1 MADEI
6 KKVIQIDTGN
16 SITSLKEYKQH
27 IDELRG
33 SLLELDKD
41 SEEYAAIAEE
51 IRKEQDNLNSVM
63 KVGKDYADAEAGS
76 YNQLVQT
83 MGELKKQWRATA
95 DEAERAALGSKI
107 LEINNQLKDLD
118 ASTGNFQRNVGDYGN
133 AFEEAFKSGLDK
145 VQGLGGSVGSLAS
158 DIKKLIPLIKATSK
172 AATTGVEGVKAS
184 ISSTGIGGII
194 IILSTLLTKLIEFVK
209 KSREAVDTTKDF
221 ERAQDDAKKAV
232 DMHNKEL
239 QRQITIMRSLGATS
253 VETAKEEVDA
263 QQRLIDERKKVI
275 EQLQKELKTRESNL
289 KFNPQAKKYWQ
300 EQVDIKKAEIKANEE
315 SLASLEETLKDKQ
328 NAYDAA
334 VNTQMRKINE
344 AARQALMTQEQLL
357 KEEYDND
364 LKFLQ
369 EHGAT
374 ETEMLQRTKQYQND
388 LKILREAQKKD
399 TEDQTQKD
407 KEEAKAIE
415 EVIKAEEKRRDATL
429 KGLEK
434 TAEQEQF
441 DLDYG
446 DEILT
451 EQEKASRIYEI
462 NRQLIEDEIALQE
475 IYLENFKGSTDQKIE
490 EEIRLSDYRQKLA
503 NLDKKRA
510 KEVADYETQQA
521 NEAAENKKRAYFA
534 GAAAIGSIFGSLS
547 QMFDEGSEE
556 QKSLAI
562 AEATVNTIAGAIGA
576 FMQATAS
583 YPPPYGQ
590 IIGGITAAAATAAG
604 IAQINKI
611 KSTTRQSA
619 QSTGNM
625 SIDTSYE
632 QGVMNSVGVSPLLNE
647 QADIQAM
654 QSINVEGDSSKEQQ
668 NIKVYVTESDISD
681 ATHKAEVRDGN
692 STF

>member
-83 MGELKKQWRATA
+83 MSELKKQWRATA

-194 IILSTLLTKLIEFVK
+194 IILSTLITKLMEFVK
-209 KSREAVDTTKDF
+209 KSQEAVDTTKDF

-253 VETAKEEVDA
+253 VETAKMELDSQQTLVDNQKALIKEREKELESLKKNRLIKQKAKEEFIAADEAELKALREVLAQQEEVLTD
-263 QQRLIDERKKVI
+263 R
-275 EQLQKELKTRESNL
+275 
-289 KFNPQAKKYWQ
+289 
-300 EQVDIKKAEIKANEE
+300 
-315 SLASLEETLKDKQ
+315 Q

-334 VNTQMRKINE
+334 VNAQMRKINE

-364 LKFLQ
+364 IKFMQ

-374 ETEMLQRTKQYQND
+374 EAEMLQRTQQYQAE
-388 LKILREAQKKD
+388 LKALREAQKKD

-407 KEEAKAIE
+407 KEEAKALE

-475 IYLENFKGSTDQKIE
+475 LYLENFKGSTDQKIE

-576 FMQATAS
+576 FMQATAA

-619 QSTGNM
+619 QSSSNM

-632 QGVMNSVGVSPLLNE
+632 QGVMNSVGVTPLLNE
-647 QADIQAM
+647 QADIQAI